1 MSTALPKTA
10 DVVIVGGGIVG
21 AATAQALA
29 RAGMKPL
36 VLEKGAFGGAVSGAS
51 LACISTHMM
60 DLEELKLLAWTRARW
75 AELDAEIGGFE
86 YNRCG
91 QLRFIAREADIAVA
105 EGWIAAE
112 RAAGLTPELLDPA
125 AVREVEPALTG
136 PILAAS
142 WSALDAVVNPFLAVR
157 ALLADAQRHGAT
169 VRAHT
174 PVTAVR
180 TEGHRVTGV
189 STPNGTVDTPH
200 VVLAAGPWAAK
211 LAAPLGVVLPMLPRK
226 AQCLATVRVPPVI
239 RRVVGACESAGG
251 VEAGYT
257 QIQQA
262 REGQVLF
269 NTVLAGGTV
278 QSPAGRDA
286 PAGNKTS
293 VGVPSTDGSSES
305 GGVSAGVSRGATTT
319 AVHAAV
325 TPPAIVPP
333 VDLAFVRDSVETLLW
348 LFPGLVDVPVL
359 RSWVRYEAV
368 TPDSRFVAGPAGPD
382 GLWIAAGDNGT
393 GFVRS
398 PAIGRLVTDG
408 ILGREPPFDVS
419 LYRADRFA
427 TAAAA

>member
-10 DVVIVGGGIVG
+10 DVVVVGGGIVG
-21 AATAQALA
+21 AATAHTLA

-60 DLEELKLLAWTRARW
+60 DLDELPLLAWTRARW

-125 AVREVEPALTG
+125 AVRAVEPALTG

-180 TEGHRVTGV
+180 ADGGRVTGV
-189 STPNGTVDTPH
+189 STPDGTVDTPL
-200 VVLAAGPWAAK
+200 VVLASGPWSAR

-278 QSPAGRDA
+278 QSA
-286 PAGNKTS
+286 
-293 VGVPSTDGSSES
+293 GSSPAPGEAR
-305 GGVSAGVSRGATTT
+305 SAGGTRVSDDEAAHDSSRAGA
-319 AVHAAV
+319 ANSVV
-325 TPPAIVPP
+325 PPSIVPP

-348 LFPGLVDVPVL
+348 LFPGLADIAVL

-398 PAIGRLVTDG
+398 PAIGRLITDG
-408 ILGREPPFDVS
+408 ILGRTPPFDVS

-427 TAAAA
+427 TAGAA

>member
-10 DVVIVGGGIVG
+10 DVVVVGGGIVG
-21 AATAQALA
+21 AAMAQALA

-86 YNRCG
+86 YSRCG

-180 TEGHRVTGV
+180 TDGHRVTGV
-189 STPNGTVDTPH
+189 ATPAGTVDTPH

-269 NTVLAGGTV
+269 NTVLAGGTA
-278 QSPAGRDA
+278 QAGGADA
-286 PAGNKTS
+286 DGGN
-293 VGVPSTDGSSES
+293 G
-305 GGVSAGVSRGATTT
+305 T
-319 AVHAAV
+319 AAAV
-325 TPPAIVPP
+325 TPPAVVPP
-333 VDLAFVRDSVETLLW
+333 VDLAFVRDSVQTLLW
-348 LFPGLVDVPVL
+348 LFPGLADIQVL

-398 PAIGRLVTDG
+398 PAIGRLITDG
-408 ILGREPPFDVS
+408 LLGREPPFDVS

>member
-29 RAGMKPL
+29 RAGLKPL

-60 DLEELKLLAWTRARW
+60 DLEELPLLAWTRARW

-174 PVTAVR
+174 PVTAIR
-180 TEGHRVTGV
+180 TEGGRVTGV
-189 STPNGTVDTPH
+189 TTPDGAVDTPH

-226 AQCLATVRVPPVI
+226 AQCLATVRVPPVV

-278 QSPAGRDA
+278 QSPAGTETSSGGNASEGIGSGSRPHGGGEG
-286 PAGNKTS
+286 PAGA
-293 VGVPSTDGSSES
+293 
-305 GGVSAGVSRGATTT
+305 GGASAT
-319 AVHAAV
+319 AVHATVA
-325 TPPAIVPP
+325 PPSFVPP

-348 LFPGLVDVPVL
+348 LFPGLGEIQVL

-398 PAIGRLVTDG
+398 PAIGRLITDG
-408 ILGREPPFDVS
+408 ILGRTPPFDAA

-427 TAAAA
+427 PAAAA

>member
-1 MSTALPKTA
+1 MSGALPKTA
-10 DVVIVGGGIVG
+10 DVVVVGGGIVG

-29 RAGMKPL
+29 RAGLKPL
-36 VLEKGAFGGAVSGAS
+36 VLEQGAFGGAVSGAS

-60 DLEELKLLAWTRARW
+60 DLDELPLLAWTRARW
-75 AELDAEIGGFE
+75 AELDAELGGFE

-91 QLRFIAREADIAVA
+91 QLRFIAREADLAVA
-105 EGWIAAE
+105 KSWIATE

-157 ALLADAQRHGAT
+157 TLLADAQKHGAT
-169 VRAHT
+169 VRAHC
-174 PVTAVR
+174 PVSGVR
-180 TEGHRVTGV
+180 TANDRVVGV
-189 STPNGTVDTPH
+189 TTPDGPVDAPA
-200 VVLAAGPWAAK
+200 VVLACGPWAAK
-211 LAAPLGVVLPMLPRK
+211 LASSLGVLLPMLPRK
-226 AQCLATVRVPPVI
+226 AQCLASVRVPPVI
-239 RRVVGACESAGG
+239 RGVVGACESAGG

-269 NTVLAGGTV
+269 NTVLAGGT
-278 QSPAGRDA
+278 
-286 PAGNKTS
+286 
-293 VGVPSTDGSSES
+293 
-305 GGVSAGVSRGATTT
+305 AT
-319 AVHAAV
+319 ARPLEAAV
-325 TPPAIVPP
+325 PPARIPP

-348 LFPGLVDVPVL
+348 LFPGLADIQVL

-368 TPDSRFVAGPAGPD
+368 TPDNRFIAGPAGPE

-408 ILGREPPFDVS
+408 ILGDTPPFDAS
-419 LYRADRFA
+419 LYRADRF
-427 TAAAA
+427 TAAEAA

>member
-10 DVVIVGGGIVG
+10 DVVVVGGGIVG

-29 RAGMKPL
+29 RAGLKPL

-60 DLEELKLLAWTRARW
+60 DLDELPLLAWTRARW

-125 AVREVEPALTG
+125 DVREVEPALTG

-157 ALLADAQRHGAT
+157 ALLADAQHYGAT

-174 PVTAVR
+174 PVAGVR

-189 STPNGTVDTPH
+189 TTPAGTVDTPH
-200 VVLAAGPWAAK
+200 VVVAAGPWAAK

-269 NTVLAGGTV
+269 NTVLAGGTA
-278 QSPAGRDA
+278 QAGGADKDNGTGA
-286 PAGNKTS
+286 P
-293 VGVPSTDGSSES
+293 
-305 GGVSAGVSRGATTT
+305 
-319 AVHAAV
+319 AAV
-325 TPPAIVPP
+325 TPPPVVPP

-348 LFPGLVDVPVL
+348 LFPGLADIEVL

-398 PAIGRLVTDG
+398 PAIGRLVADG

-419 LYRADRFA
+419 LYHADRFA

>member
-1 MSTALPKTA
+1 VSTALPRTA

-29 RAGMKPL
+29 RAGLKPL

-60 DLEELKLLAWTRARW
+60 DLDELPLLAWTRACW

-112 RAAGLTPELLDPA
+112 RAAGLTPDLLDPA
-125 AVREVEPALTG
+125 AVREVEPALSG

-169 VRAHT
+169 VRAHA

-180 TEGHRVTGV
+180 TEGGRVAGV
-189 STPNGTVDTPH
+189 ETALGPVDAPL
-200 VVLAAGPWAAK
+200 VVLASGPWTAR

-269 NTVLAGGTV
+269 NTVLAGGT
-278 QSPAGRDA
+278 
-286 PAGNKTS
+286 
-293 VGVPSTDGSSES
+293 
-305 GGVSAGVSRGATTT
+305 
-319 AVHAAV
+319 AAV
-325 TPPAIVPP
+325 GETAAVPPRAVPP

-348 LFPGLVDVPVL
+348 LFPGLADIEVL

-408 ILGREPPFDVS
+408 ILGRTPPFDVS
-419 LYRADRFA
+419 LYRAGRFA
-427 TAAAA
+427 AAEAA

>member
-1 MSTALPKTA
+1 MSGALPRTA
-10 DVVIVGGGIVG
+10 DVVVVGGGIVG
-21 AATAQALA
+21 AATAQAIA
-29 RAGMKPL
+29 HAGLKPL

-60 DLEELKLLAWTRARW
+60 DLEELPLLAWTRARW
-75 AELDAEIGGFE
+75 AELDTEIGGFE
-86 YNRCG
+86 YDRCG

-125 AVREVEPALTG
+125 AVREIEPALTG

-174 PVTAVR
+174 PVTAVQIA
-180 TEGHRVTGV
+180 GGRVTGV
-189 STPNGTVDTPH
+189 STPDGMVDTPL

-226 AQCLATVRVPPVI
+226 AQCLATVRVPRVI

-251 VEAGYT
+251 VAAGYT

-269 NTVLAGGTV
+269 NTVLAGGTA
-278 QSPAGRDA
+278 QASARDEDGPTGA
-286 PAGNKTS
+286 PAT
-293 VGVPSTDGSSES
+293 VVPPS
-305 GGVSAGVSRGATTT
+305 
-319 AVHAAV
+319 
-325 TPPAIVPP
+325 IVPP

-348 LFPGLVDVPVL
+348 LFPCLADVPVL

-398 PAIGRLVTDG
+398 PAIGRLITDG
-408 ILGREPPFDVS
+408 ILGQTPPFDVS
-419 LYRADRFA
+419 LYRANRFA
-427 TAAAA
+427 TAVAA

>member
-1 MSTALPKTA
+1 VSTALPKTA

-21 AATAQALA
+21 AATAHTLA
-29 RAGMKPL
+29 RAGLKPL

-60 DLEELKLLAWTRARW
+60 DLDELPLLAWTRARW
-75 AELDAEIGGFE
+75 AELDAELGGFE

-157 ALLADAQRHGAT
+157 ALLADAQRHGAA

-180 TEGHRVTGV
+180 TEGGRVAGV
-189 STPNGTVDTPH
+189 TTPEGDVDAPV
-200 VVLAAGPWAAK
+200 VVLASGPWTAR

-226 AQCLATVRVPPVI
+226 AQCLATVRVPEVI

-278 QSPAGRDA
+278 QAPGSSPAPGDA
-286 PAGNKTS
+286 PSA
-293 VGVPSTDGSSES
+293 PSDRASGDEPARDS
-305 GGVSAGVSRGATTT
+305 GGQDA
-319 AVHAAV
+319 AAV
-325 TPPAIVPP
+325 VPPTIVPP

-348 LFPGLVDVPVL
+348 LFPGLADVAVL

-398 PAIGRLVTDG
+398 PAIGRLIADG
-408 ILGREPPFDVS
+408 ILGGTPPFDAA
-419 LYRADRFA
+419 LYRADRFD

>member
-1 MSTALPKTA
+1 VSTALPKTA
-10 DVVIVGGGIVG
+10 DVVVVGGGIVG

-29 RAGMKPL
+29 RAGLKPL

-60 DLEELKLLAWTRARW
+60 DLDELKLLAWTRARW
-75 AELDAEIGGFE
+75 AELDAELGGFE

-125 AVREVEPALTG
+125 AVSEVEPALTG
-136 PILAAS
+136 PILAAT

-157 ALLADAQRHGAT
+157 ALLSDAQKHGAT

-174 PVTAVR
+174 TVTAVR
-180 TEGHRVTGV
+180 ADGGRVTGV
-189 STPNGTVDTPH
+189 TTPHGTVDTPH

-211 LAAPLGVVLPMLPRK
+211 LAAPLGVALPMLPRK

-278 QSPAGRDA
+278 QAPGPSSAQSEIHSAGSNRAPGGDA
-286 PAGNKTS
+286 VHG
-293 VGVPSTDGSSES
+293 S
-305 GGVSAGVSRGATTT
+305 GGGAAAT
-319 AVHAAV
+319 AVV
-325 TPPAIVPP
+325 PPSIVPP

-348 LFPGLVDVPVL
+348 LFPGLADIQVL

-408 ILGREPPFDVS
+408 IIGRTPPFDAS

-427 TAAAA
+427 TAEAA

>member
-1 MSTALPKTA
+1 VSGALPKTA

-21 AATAQALA
+21 AATAHTLA
-29 RAGMKPL
+29 RAGLKPL

-60 DLEELKLLAWTRARW
+60 DLDELPLLAWTRARW

-180 TEGHRVTGV
+180 ADGGRVTGV
-189 STPNGTVDTPH
+189 TTPAGTVDTPH
-200 VVLAAGPWAAK
+200 VVLAAGPWAAR

-278 QSPAGRDA
+278 QSPGAS
-286 PAGNKTS
+286 P
-293 VGVPSTDGSSES
+293 VPGEAHSAGSSRAS
-305 GGVSAGVSRGATTT
+305 GGDTGHDSSATGA
-319 AVHAAV
+319 ASSAV
-325 TPPAIVPP
+325 TPPAVVPP

-348 LFPGLVDVPVL
+348 LFPGLADIQVL

-398 PAIGRLVTDG
+398 PAIGRLISDG
-408 ILGREPPFDVS
+408 ILGRTPPFDAS
-419 LYRADRFA
+419 LYRADRF
-427 TAAAA
+427 TGTEAA

>member
-1 MSTALPKTA
+1 MTTALPKTA

-29 RAGMKPL
+29 RAGLKPL

-60 DLEELKLLAWTRARW
+60 DLDELPLLAWTRARW

-174 PVTAVR
+174 PVTAIR
-180 TEGHRVTGV
+180 TDGGRVTGV
-189 STPNGTVDTPH
+189 STPDGTVDTPH

-278 QSPAGRDA
+278 QAPGSSPAQGEIRS
-286 PAGNKTS
+286 P
-293 VGVPSTDGSSES
+293 GSDRGEGS
-305 GGVSAGVSRGATTT
+305 GKANDSAGGDASASV
-319 AVHAAV
+319 V
-325 TPPAIVPP
+325 PPSIVPP
-333 VDLAFVRDSVETLLW
+333 ADLAFVRDSVETLLW
-348 LFPGLVDVPVL
+348 LFPGLADVPVL

-398 PAIGRLVTDG
+398 PAIGRLITDG

-419 LYRADRFA
+419 LYRANRFA

>member
-1 MSTALPKTA
+1 MSAALPKTA

-60 DLEELKLLAWTRARW
+60 DLEELPLLAWTRARW

-112 RAAGLTPELLDPA
+112 RAAGLTPELLDPP
-125 AVREVEPALTG
+125 AVRAVEPALTG

-180 TEGHRVTGV
+180 TDGGRVTGV
-189 STPNGTVDTPH
+189 ATPAGTVDTPH

-211 LAAPLGVVLPMLPRK
+211 LAAPLGVILPMLPRK

-239 RRVVGACESAGG
+239 HRVVGACESAGG

-269 NTVLAGGTV
+269 NTVLAGGTA
-278 QSPAGRDA
+278 QAGSADSGSGTAA
-286 PAGNKTS
+286 PA
-293 VGVPSTDGSSES
+293 
-305 GGVSAGVSRGATTT
+305 AL
-319 AVHAAV
+319 
-325 TPPAIVPP
+325 TPPPVVPP

-348 LFPGLVDVPVL
+348 LFPSLTDIEVL

-398 PAIGRLVTDG
+398 PAIGRLITDG
-408 ILGREPPFDVS
+408 ILGRDPPFDTS

>member
-1 MSTALPKTA
+1 VSTALPRTA
-10 DVVIVGGGIVG
+10 DVVVVGGGIVG

-29 RAGMKPL
+29 RAGLKPL

-125 AVREVEPALTG
+125 AVRAVEPALTG

-180 TEGHRVTGV
+180 MHGGRVTGV
-189 STPNGTVDTPH
+189 TTPGGTVDTPH

-278 QSPAGRDA
+278 QAPGLSAAQGEDQSAGSGR
-286 PAGNKTS
+286 
-293 VGVPSTDGSSES
+293 STGGGKADGSA
-305 GGVSAGVSRGATTT
+305 GGDAST
-319 AVHAAV
+319 AVV
-325 TPPAIVPP
+325 PPSVVPP

-348 LFPGLVDVPVL
+348 LFPDLADVPVL

-382 GLWIAAGDNGT
+382 GLWIAAGDSGT

-398 PAIGRLVTDG
+398 PAIGRLITDG
-408 ILGREPPFDVS
+408 ILGRTPPFDVS
-419 LYRADRFA
+419 LYRADRF
-427 TAAAA
+427 TAAAAA